1 MTTGQGSPLVVHG
14 WTLYA
19 HPLFMEQLER
29 LASEVEAL
37 ARKDPAGYR
46 RRSATKRLAAIA
58 TLAFDRIPRDPTL
71 AEYRLGHA
79 LGSGHTHWFR
89 AKFFQQY
96 RIFFRVHARSRI
108 IVYGWVNDEQ
118 TLRAYESRTDAYRVF
133 RGMIERGR
141 PPDDWDQLLE
151 EARTEGLRLRA
162 IVRGKPPE

>member
-1 MTTGQGSPLVVHG
+1 MTAGQGSPLVVHG

-37 ARKDPAGYR
+37 AGKDPAGYR

-96 RIFFRVHARSRI
+96 RIFFRFHARSRI
-108 IVYGWVNDEQ
+108 IVYGWVAEDGA
-118 TLRAYESRTDAYRVF
+118 LPSCDDGTDASRDVL
-133 RGMIERGR
+133 
-141 PPDDWDQLLE
+141 P
-151 EARTEGLRLRA
+151 LRRQ
-162 IVRGKPPE
+162 